1 MADDAESKRWGW
13 RRALR
18 WAALPA
24 ALLLGF
30 LVVRTPEPA
39 RTAFALVAG
48 VCGVGSESAR
58 ARLLDTYVAER
69 LTLELED
76 DEQRWSRRRLT
87 RHELLEQLAELDLWH
102 PRCQLEL
109 ELTEVRG
116 AQGAERLDGELLFS
130 DSQAGDLHAE
140 GRSVSAQFET
150 VGGQRRLVRVL
161 LFAPQRRLPEARP

>member
-18 WAALPA
+18 WAALPV

-30 LVVRTPEPA
+30 VAFRTPEPA

-48 VCGVGSESAR
+48 VCNGGSERAR
-58 ARLLDTYVAER
+58 ARLLDAYVAER
-69 LTLELED
+69 LTLEQED
-76 DEQRWSRRRLT
+76 DERRWSRRRLT
-87 RHELLEQLAELDLWH
+87 RHELHELLAELELWH

-109 ELTEVRG
+109 EVTEVRG
-116 AQGAERLDGELLFS
+116 AEGAERLDGELLFS
-130 DSQAGDLHAE
+130 DSQAGDLHGE